1 VVICQWSVVENAIM
15 REPEKKDRVIQFAIA
30 TLMLAPLAAAFFGQG
45 GFADAYGSYQ
55 SADPDAIS
63 ARHWTLA
70 AAAGRSLLVG
80 GLATALALLVG
91 IPAGWALAQRER
103 PLWLLVLAALPLAL
117 PASVSVSG
125 WIGLL
130 APAGVASRFKVP
142 IPGFGP
148 ESRGG
153 LFTVPGVAFVL
164 GSSLWPLVAFE
175 VWPAFRRARNEAY
188 DAALLAGSCARAFF
202 QIVLPQA
209 KGELASGAL
218 LAFLLASTDFSV
230 CSLLLVRTLPI
241 EIHDALMVGKTASAA
256 FAALPMLAM
265 VFAIAWISTRLRRST
280 TVTGGVQTHARGG
293 RLSQFS
299 LLTGVA
305 LGFVIPMLVCFYQ
318 AQHGTKPM
326 SQVFG
331 AGSDSLL
338 ITARMAG
345 AAALMAAIVAVL
357 RLVFWPEM
365 RTPAVTTAGL
375 FLLAV
380 PGSFLAAAL
389 LAMQIYATKQLNP
402 DGSTPGQW
410 TSALL
415 TALPT
420 SILAIGYL
428 VRFMYVP
435 LRLIEEGLASL
446 DPDLLDAAALAGHGR
461 ISRAVSIALPL
472 VAPHLAAATALVFI
486 LAMGEIPMAVRLAPP
501 GQVPATVWLFQQQH
515 LGYDEAVFG
524 LSLLLGG
531 VAAGTLLLCGLAA
544 MGMMRWNDPA
554 REARV

>member
-1 VVICQWSVVENAIM
+1 M
-15 REPEKKDRVIQFAIA
+15 
-30 TLMLAPLAAAFFGQG
+30 
-45 GFADAYGSYQ
+45 
-55 SADPDAIS
+55 
-63 ARHWTLA
+63 
-70 AAAGRSLLVG
+70 
-80 GLATALALLVG
+80 
-91 IPAGWALAQRER
+91 
-103 PLWLLVLAALPLAL
+103 
-117 PASVSVSG
+117 
-125 WIGLL
+125 
-130 APAGVASRFKVP
+130 ASRFKVP

-188 DAALLAGSCARAFF
+188 DAALLAGSRARAFF

-265 VFAIAWISTRLRRST
+265 VSAIALVSTRLRRST

-293 RLSQFS
+293 RLSGFT
-299 LLTGVA
+299 LLAGVA

-318 AQHGTKPM
+318 AQHGNKPM

-389 LAMQIYATKQLNP
+389 LAMQIYATKQLSP

-435 LRLIEEGLASL
+435 LRLIEEGLAAL
-446 DPDLLDAAALAGHGR
+446 DPDCWTR
-461 ISRAVSIALPL
+461 R
-472 VAPHLAAATALVFI
+472 
-486 LAMGEIPMAVRLAPP
+486 RW
-501 GQVPATVWLFQQQH
+501 PATGVSHEQSRSRCRWSRHIWPRRRRWCSSWRWAKFRWPSVWHRPDKFRP
-515 LGYDEAVFG
+515 
-524 LSLLLGG
+524 LSG
-531 VAAGTLLLCGLAA
+531 CFSSSIW
-544 MGMMRWNDPA
+544 GMMRLYLD
-554 REARV
+554 

>member
-1 VVICQWSVVENAIM
+1 MM
-15 REPEKKDRVIQFAIA
+15 RDPQRKDRTIQFAIA
-30 TLMLAPLAAAFFGQG
+30 ALMLAPLAVAFFGQG
-45 GFADAYGSYQ
+45 GFSDAYGTYQ
-55 SADPDAIS
+55 SSDPKAID
-63 ARHWTLA
+63 ARHAALL
-70 AAAGRSLLVG
+70 AAAGRSLLIG
-80 GLATALALLVG
+80 ALSTALALLIGV
-91 IPAGWALAQRER
+91 PAGWALAHRER

-130 APAGVASRFKVP
+130 APAGAASRFKVP

-153 LFTVPGVAFVL
+153 MFTIPGVALVL
-164 GSSLWPLVAFE
+164 GSSLWPLIAFE
-175 VWPAFRRARNEAY
+175 AWPAFRRARNEAY
-188 DAALLAGSCARAFF
+188 DAALLSSSRARSFF
-202 QIVLPQA
+202 KIILPQA
-209 KGELASGAL
+209 KGEIAAGAL

-230 CSLLLVRTLPI
+230 CSLLLIRTLPI

-256 FAALPMLAM
+256 YAALPMLAL
-265 VFAIAWISTRLRRST
+265 VFGIALISARLRRST
-280 TVTGGVQTHARGG
+280 TVASGVQTHACGT
-293 RLSQFS
+293 RLPGVS
-299 LLTGVA
+299 LLLGVA

-318 AQHGTKPM
+318 ARHGGKPM
-326 SQVFG
+326 SHVFG

-338 ITARMAG
+338 VTARMAG
-345 AAALMAAIVAVL
+345 AAALLAGIAAVL
-357 RLVFWPEM
+357 RLVFWPET
-365 RTPAVTTAGL
+365 RTPAVNTAGL

-380 PGSFLAAAL
+380 PGSFMAAAL
-389 LAMQIYATKQLNP
+389 LAMQLYATKQLSP
-402 DGSTPGQW
+402 ETGAPGHLA
-410 TSALL
+410 SVLI
-415 TALPT
+415 TAIPA
-420 SILAIGYL
+420 SILAFGYI
-428 VRFMYVP
+428 VRFIYVP
-435 LRLIEEGLASL
+435 LRLVEEGLAAL

-531 VAAGTLLLCGLAA
+531 VTAGTLLLCGLAA
-544 MGMMRWNDPA
+544 MGLMRWNDPA
-554 REARV
+554 RGARV